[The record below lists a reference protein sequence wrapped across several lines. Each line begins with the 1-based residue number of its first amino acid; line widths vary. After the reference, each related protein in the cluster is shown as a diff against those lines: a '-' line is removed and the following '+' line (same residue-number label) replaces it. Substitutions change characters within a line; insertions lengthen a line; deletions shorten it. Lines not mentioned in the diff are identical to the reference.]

1 LTRFLQMLK
10 ESIKSPIFTDGFR
23 LIDLLCQS
31 YPPHCVVFET

>member
-1 LTRFLQMLK
+1 MLK

>member
-1 LTRFLQMLK
+1 LK
-10 ESIKSPIFTDGFR
+10 ESIKLPIFTDGFR